1 MEDVN
6 FSTESKDL
14 IKFQKHNSKSV
25 PTALFDENNKKKI
38 KNGFLSQHNSVCQD
52 RILFLLI

>member
-25 PTALFDENNKKKI
+25 PTALFDENNKKIVQKI
-38 KNGFLSQHNSVCQD
+38 
-52 RILFLLI
+52 